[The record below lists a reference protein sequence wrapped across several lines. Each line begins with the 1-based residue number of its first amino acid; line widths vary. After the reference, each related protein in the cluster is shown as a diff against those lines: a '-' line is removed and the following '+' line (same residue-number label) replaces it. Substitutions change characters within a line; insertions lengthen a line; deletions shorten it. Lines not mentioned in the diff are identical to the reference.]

1 MRYSLAVACGVTTAV
16 TLSLIFFATQDV
28 AAVIIVGMAMLAS
41 FIGIGIAAI
50 LDAIYHPKT
59 EERKPKT

>member
-1 MRYSLAVACGVTTAV
+1 MRYSLAVAYGVTIAV

-50 LDAIYHPKT
+50 LDAIYSPKKG
-59 EERKPKT
+59 EDKP

>member
-1 MRYSLAVACGVTTAV
+1 MRYSLAVAYGVTTAV

-50 LDAIYHPKT
+50 LDAIYSPKKG
-59 EERKPKT
+59 EDKP